1 MKKLITGLA
10 LMSLYSFV
18 QAVDVVSIDSI
29 SIMQKSKEGQKFTDV
44 MKKKVESFNELRQ
57 RLQKELADM
66 QDELQKKAA
75 VLSKDALQ
83 EKTEALAKKEREAK
97 RDIADQEETLSAEVQ
112 KMQFKLRKK
121 QLDVANKICQEN
133 KWGVMIDKNT
143 PGVLFVSDSIDKS
156 DAVLKAIDAE
166 YDATTKKANPATE
179 VKKA

>member
-1 MKKLITGLA
+1 MKKLMTGLA

-29 SIMQKSKEGQKFTDV
+29 SIMQKSKEGQKFTDI
-44 MKKKVESFNELRQ
+44 MKKKVENFNELRQ
-57 RLQKELADM
+57 RLQKELADL

-83 EKTEALAKKEREAK
+83 EKTETIAKKEREAK
-97 RDIADQEETLSAEVQ
+97 RDIADQEESLSAEVQ

-143 PGVLFVSDSIDKS
+143 PGVLFVSDAIDKTNEI
-156 DAVLKAIDAE
+156 LKVIDAE
-166 YDATTKKANPATE
+166 YEVATKKSAPA
-179 VKKA
+179 VDIKKA